1 METFTISLSPFERAM
16 DSYYYDGRRSLLSR
30 RSARF
35 KEGKEKMVPGMEDSH
50 FGYFEEDFRAISIP
64 ISLSLTC
71 VARPFR
77 ISISATRRRKREELL
92 LPRGG
97 GSSALPF
104 PLSG

>member
-77 ISISATRRRKREELL
+77 ISISGDGGERSYYCRGEE
-92 LPRGG
+92 GDG
-97 GSSALPF
+97 ASFSIVGVDQ
-104 PLSG
+104 

>member
-50 FGYFEEDFRAISIP
+50 FGYFEEDFRAIP

-77 ISISATRRRKREELL
+77 ISISGDGGERSYYCRGEE
-92 LPRGG
+92 GDG
-97 GSSALPF
+97 ASFSIVGVDQ
-104 PLSG
+104 